1 MAKGTTRKKTVKTE
15 EAPAEEKEKSI
26 GLFDVLNM
34 IEGQKLPWDKL
45 PDEYKKAYSQFMIN
59 RFVSSQELY
68 VPIVAEL
75 ACMQLTDEQHYLIL
89 CNTVA
94 GNRKHWFNY
103 KAYKKEKVEKDL
115 DLLIFAICKEWE
127 LGRREA
133 KMYINNLEETVK
145 DQLRE
150 KWGESYIY
158 ERGNK

>member
-75 ACMQLTDEQHYLIL
+75 ACMATTTPSSNFMRTMQSVST
-89 CNTVA
+89 N
-94 GNRKHWFNY
+94 
-103 KAYKKEKVEKDL
+103 
-115 DLLIFAICKEWE
+115 
-127 LGRREA
+127 
-133 KMYINNLEETVK
+133 
-145 DQLRE
+145 
-150 KWGESYIY
+150 
-158 ERGNK
+158 